1 LRASAGWGG
10 RYHGLDAGEAYG
22 RLGVEA
28 GLGEQPR
35 VFRLGAPAARQDG
48 EQPDVQVLREVR

>member
-1 LRASAGWGG
+1 
-10 RYHGLDAGEAYG
+10 
-22 RLGVEA
+22 
-28 GLGEQPR
+28 